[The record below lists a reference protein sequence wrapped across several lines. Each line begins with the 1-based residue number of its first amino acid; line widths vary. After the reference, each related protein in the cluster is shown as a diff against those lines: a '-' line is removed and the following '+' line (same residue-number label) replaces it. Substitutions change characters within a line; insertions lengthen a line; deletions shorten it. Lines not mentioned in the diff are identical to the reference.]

1 MALVDYYQIQE
12 DLSALLHTGPEEG
25 WQHQPNKI
33 LIEAMDREM
42 TFDSMPLINIRLTDA
57 AIEVRSL
64 PNGYFAEI
72 TYELDV
78 ISFDLSEFRKA
89 SIVRDDIMGDAQLTI
104 QRNSRFN
111 GDILTS
117 TITPTIRFGA
127 GTPEGAGGHIA
138 VGTFTVVVEV
148 EIDAA

>member
-1 MALVDYYQIQE
+1 MALVNYYQIQE
-12 DLSALLHTGPEEG
+12 DLAALLHTGPSEG
-25 WQHQPNKI
+25 WQHQPNNI

-42 TFDSMPLINIRLTDA
+42 TFDAMPLINIRLTDGE
-57 AIEVRSL
+57 IEVRSL

-89 SIVRDDIMGDAQLTI
+89 SIVRDEILGDAQLTI

-111 GDILTS
+111 SDILTS
-117 TITPTIRFGA
+117 TITPTIKFGA